1 MKLSFVNC
9 KQVDRINFKI
19 MKNWICTI
27 CISFISVLTFGQTLK
42 PVDEGSSVKFVIK
55 NFGINTPGSFEGLSG
70 IIQYNAENPVN
81 SEFDVSVKAASIDTD
96 IKARDNHLMKD
107 EYFDVE
113 KFPVLHF
120 KSTKI
125 TLTNSAEHLYMFGVI
140 TIKGISKEIKFPFT
154 VKSTDGGYLFQ
165 GTFTLNRRDF
175 NLGGKSISLSDEVN
189 VDLSILAR

>member
-1 MKLSFVNC
+1 
-9 KQVDRINFKI
+9 

-27 CISFISVLTFGQTLK
+27 CIILLSVLTFAQTLK

-70 IIQYNAENPVN
+70 IILYNVENPVS

-96 IKARDNHLMKD
+96 IKARDNHLKKD

-113 KFPVLHF
+113 KYPVIHF

-125 TLTNSAEHLYMFGVI
+125 TLTNSPEHLYMFGII
-140 TIKGISKEIKFPFT
+140 TVKGISKEIKFPFT
-154 VKSTDGGYLFQ
+154 VKPADGGYLFQ

-175 NLGGKSISLSDEVN
+175 KLGGKSISLSDEVN
-189 VDLSILAR
+189 VELSIFAR

>member
-1 MKLSFVNC
+1 MK
-9 KQVDRINFKI
+9 RW
-19 MKNWICTI
+19 MGTI
-27 CISFISVLTFGQTLK
+27 CICLSGVLTFAQTFK
-42 PVDEGSSVKFVIK
+42 PVDEGSSVKFIIK
-55 NFGINTPGSFEGLSG
+55 NFGINTPGSFKGLSG

-125 TLTNSAEHLYMFGVI
+125 TLTNSPEHLYMFGII
-140 TIKGISKEIKFPFT
+140 TIKGISKEVKFPFT
-154 VKSTDGGYLFQ
+154 VKPADGGYIFQ

-175 NLGGKSISLSDEVN
+175 KLGGKSISLSDEVN